1 MQSLFSDGALPQW
14 FTSTWRTAEA
24 ASIFRK
30 RCRKASPRSLASIAL
45 FQGSVMTWD
54 DLKMHRRIF
63 SSRANPPSRVARSRL
78 LDYTRRTI
86 MKPE

>member
-1 MQSLFSDGALPQW
+1 VVYIDVENGGSGVDFPETLSKGI
-14 FTSTWRTAEA
+14 A
-24 ASIFRK
+24 AITGVDRVV
-30 RCRKASPRSLASIAL
+30 PGH
-45 FQGSVMTWD
+45 GSVMTWD